1 MSAGGN
7 GGGAGGDH
15 RAGQAG
21 GQAGS
26 QYNGLI
32 SLIITT
38 YNRPNALAAV
48 VEACFT
54 QSDRRFEIIIADDGS
69 GDDTR
74 ATVAALAARS
84 PVPLRHV
91 WQSDEG
97 FRLAMSRNRGI
108 ASAQGDYIVM
118 LDGDCIPQHDFI
130 ARHRALAQPGHVVTG
145 SRILV
150 DEAATV
156 KVLAGQLQL
165 QELSA
170 AALLRLR
177 LGGAINKAAQ
187 LLIKLPDIGRAQR
200 TFSYRRIKGCN
211 MAMWRSDLELVNGF
225 DESFKGWGHED
236 ADVILRL
243 FNAGVMRKDGA
254 FATEVFHLWHHE
266 AVRDHASS
274 NQQLVR
280 QRQIE
285 RTTQAT
291 QGLRN
296 GGR

>member
-1 MSAGGN
+1 MTASSTFG
-7 GGGAGGDH
+7 
-15 RAGQAG
+15 
-21 GQAGS
+21 
-26 QYNGLI
+26 GLI
-32 SLIITT
+32 SLVIST
-38 YNRPNALAAV
+38 YNRPDALTAV
-48 VEACFT
+48 VEACFV
-54 QSDRRFEIIIADDGS
+54 QSDQRFEIIIADDGS
-69 GDDTR
+69 GEATR
-74 ATVAALAARS
+74 AAVAALKQRS
-84 PVPLRHV
+84 PVPLTHV
-91 WQSDEG
+91 WQADEG

-108 ASAQGDYIVM
+108 ASARGEYLIM
-118 LDGDCIPQHDFI
+118 LDGDCIPQRDFI
-130 ARHRALAQPGHVVTG
+130 ARHRALAQAGHVVTG

-150 DEAATV
+150 DEAGTAR
-156 KVLAGQLQL
+156 VLAGEVVLQDL
-165 QELSA
+165 TVSDM
-170 AALLRLR
+170 LRLR
-177 LGGAINKAAQ
+177 RTGAINKAAP
-187 LLIKLPDIGRAQR
+187 LLLKLPDVGRTTR
-200 TFSYRRIKGCN
+200 HFSYRRIKGCN
-211 MAMWRSDLELVNGF
+211 MAIWRSDLEQVNGF

-236 ADVILRL
+236 ADLVVRL